1 VKGFRS
7 LLGALPRNTIGVY
20 SFSKYFGCTGWR
32 LGVIAVHEDNI
43 LDKMIAKLPEET
55 LKALDRRYATLTLK
69 PRSLKFIDRIVV
81 SNSGSASMSARIS
94 SNGSRRTSIRST
106 SSSGWPRTTASSC

>member
-1 VKGFRS
+1 MKGFRS

-43 LDKMIAKLPEET
+43 LDKMIAKPPEET